1 MNLLHKLTGL
11 SLVLALCAALMAG
24 CGSTADKAADAPSQ
38 EAAQTETAQET
49 TAPET
54 EEAQDG
60 EPADETGEPAEGEPG
75 FDSAALAEAL
85 GGICNVGPG
94 SAGSDLRAVRAA
106 GDLVL
111 FAAGNV
117 TPESIPDVTEGID
130 AWFAGQDEEALEE
143 FALAW
148 PMVSDYAGQIEEAP
162 DLLASQLADAGLE
175 EDFSELDRSTTSY
188 LLEIIDVCTDSYAQQ

>member
-24 CGSTADKAADAPSQ
+24 CGSTADKAADAASQ

-60 EPADETGEPAEGEPG
+60 EPADETVEPAEGEPG
-75 FDSAALAEAL
+75 FDSSALAEAL
-85 GGICNVGPG
+85 SEICNVGPG

-130 AWFAGQDEEALEE
+130 AWFAGQDGEALEE

-148 PMVSDYAGQIEEAP
+148 PMVSDYAGQIEEAFGSP
-162 DLLASQLADAGLE
+162 Q
-175 EDFSELDRSTTSY
+175 R
-188 LLEIIDVCTDSYAQQ
+188 

>member
-11 SLVLALCAALMAG
+11 TLVLALCSALVAG
-24 CGSTADKAADAPSQ
+24 CGSTADKAADAASE

-54 EEAQDG
+54 EEAQEG
-60 EPADETGEPAEGEPG
+60 ETADEAEEPVEGEPG
-75 FDSAALAEAL
+75 FDSAALTEAL
-85 GGICNVGPG
+85 SGICNVGPG

-106 GDLVL
+106 GELVL

-117 TPESIPDVTEGID
+117 TPESIPDVAEGIE
-130 AWFAGQDEEALEE
+130 AWFAGQDEEAMEE
-143 FALAW
+143 FGLAW
-148 PMVSDYAGQIEEAP
+148 PMVFDYARQIEETP

-175 EDFSELDRSTTSY
+175 EDFSELDRSMTSY
-188 LLEIIDVCTDSYAQQ
+188 LLEIIDVCTDSYVQQ

>member
-24 CGSTADKAADAPSQ
+24 CGSTADKAADAASQ
-38 EAAQTETAQET
+38 EAVQTETAQET

-148 PMVSDYAGQIEEAP
+148 PMVSDYARQIEETP